1 MQTTR
6 KNSASFINTRQ
17 LAIVG
22 LLSGISILLSMT
34 PLGFI
39 PIPPINATIMH
50 IPVVIGAI
58 LEGPVVG
65 ALIGLIFGVTSFAK
79 AFATPTPLSFI
90 FWNPIISIGVRILIG
105 VVSAYV
111 YKLLGKGKVSV
122 VISALAGSLTNTV
135 GVMGLIYL
143 FYVSRYAETLGISL
157 DAAKAG
163 IIGVVVTSG
172 IPEAILCSMVTLAVV
187 TAVRKSRRA
196 R

>member
-1 MQTTR
+1 MQTT
-6 KNSASFINTRQ
+6 KKTPASFINTRQ

-111 YKLLGKGKVSV
+111 YRLLGKSKTSV
-122 VISALAGSLTNTV
+122 VISALAGSLTNTI

-143 FYVSRYAETLGISL
+143 FYVAKYAETLGISL
-157 DAAKAG
+157 QAAKAG

-172 IPEAILCSMVTLAVV
+172 IPEAILCSLVTLAVV
-187 TAVRKSRRA
+187 TAVKKSRKA

>member
-157 DAAKAG
+157 EAAKAG

-187 TAVRKSRRA
+187 TAVRKSRKGR
-196 R
+196 